1 MQQMKMGMRGAAA
14 SVLILAMG
22 ATGTV
27 MSQQPAAPAAAKK
40 ETSALNSQRE
50 KLGYAIG
57 IDVAN
62 SFAPISSEID
72 LAALRRAVTNAF
84 EGKQPLISQEEAQ
97 KTDAALRQAMM
108 VKNGQPVPG
117 VAPGTPAPKVDREKV
132 GLMLGSYAVGPS
144 LAQLKDDLDLDALF
158 DAVTTTFANGTPKM
172 SAEQA
177 KATLEGFMASKQA
190 EAEVKSAAQ
199 AGTNRTEGNAFLAKN
214 KTQPGV
220 VTTASGLQYQVLRPG
235 SGERPMPT
243 SKVRVNYE
251 GKLLD
256 GTVFDSSY
264 QRGQPIEFG
273 LDQVIK
279 GWSEG
284 VSLMPTG
291 SKYRF
296 WIPGELAY
304 GEQGTPGGPI
314 GPNATLTFDVELLNV
329 LQ

>member
-1 MQQMKMGMRGAAA
+1 MKMGMRGAAA

-27 MSQQPAAPAAAKK
+27 MSQQPAARAAVK

-72 LAALRRAVTNAF
+72 LVALRRAITNAF

-97 KTDAALRQAMM
+97 KTDGALRQAMAA
-108 VKNGQPVPG
+108 KSGQPVPG

-144 LAQLKDDLDLDALF
+144 LAPLKDDLDLDALF
-158 DAVTTTFANGTPKM
+158 DAIGTTFNKGTAKM
-172 SAEQA
+172 TPEQA
-177 KATLEGFMASKQA
+177 KATLEGFMAGKQA
-190 EAEVKSAAQ
+190 EMQAQASAK

-214 KTQPGV
+214 KTVPGV
-220 VTTASGLQYQVLRPG
+220 VTTPSGLQYQVLRPG

-264 QRGQPIEFG
+264 ERGQPIEFG

-329 LQ
+329 LP

>member
-1 MQQMKMGMRGAAA
+1 MKKGMRGAAA

-22 ATGTV
+22 ATGTA
-27 MSQQPAAPAAAKK
+27 MSQQPAAPAAAK

-50 KLGYAIG
+50 KIGYAIG

-72 LAALRRAVTNAF
+72 LAALRRGVTNAF
-84 EGKQPLISQEEAQ
+84 EGKQPLISQDEAQ

-108 VKNGQPVPG
+108 VKSGQPVPG
-117 VAPGTPAPKVDREKV
+117 VAPGTPAPKVDCEKV

-158 DAVTTTFANGTPKM
+158 EAISTTFNKGTPKM

-177 KATLEGFMASKQA
+177 KATLEGFMATKQA
-190 EAEVKSAAQ
+190 EAQVKAAAQ
-199 AGTNRTEGNAFLAKN
+199 GGKNREAGNAFLAKN
-214 KTQPGV
+214 KTVPGV

-264 QRGQPIEFG
+264 SRGQPIEFG

-329 LQ
+329 LP

>member
-1 MQQMKMGMRGAAA
+1 
-14 SVLILAMG
+14 
-22 ATGTV
+22 
-27 MSQQPAAPAAAKK
+27 P
-40 ETSALNSQRE
+40 
-50 KLGYAIG
+50 
-57 IDVAN
+57 
-62 SFAPISSEID
+62 
-72 LAALRRAVTNAF
+72 
-84 EGKQPLISQEEAQ
+84 
-97 KTDAALRQAMM
+97 
-108 VKNGQPVPG
+108 
-117 VAPGTPAPKVDREKV
+117 PKVDREKV
-132 GLMLGSYAVGPS
+132 GLMLGSFAVGPS
-144 LAQLKDDLDLDALF
+144 LAPLKDDLDLDALF
-158 DAVTTTFANGTPKM
+158 DAVSTTFNNGTPKM
-172 SAEQA
+172 TAEQA
-177 KATLEGFMASKQA
+177 KATLEGFMKGKQA
-190 EAEVKSAAQ
+190 EMEAKSAAQ
-199 AGTNRTEGNAFLAKN
+199 AGTNRVEGNNFLAKN
-214 KTQPGV
+214 KTAPGV

-235 SGERPMPT
+235 SGERPLPT

-329 LQ
+329 LP

>member
-1 MQQMKMGMRGAAA
+1 MQRMKMGMRGAAA

-27 MSQQPAAPAAAKK
+27 MSQQPAAGAAAK
-40 ETSALNSQRE
+40 ETSTLTSQRE
-50 KLGYAIG
+50 NVSYAIG
-57 IDVAN
+57 MDVAN
-62 SFAPISSEID
+62 SFAPIADEID
-72 LAALRRAVTNAF
+72 LAALRRAVNNAF
-84 EGKQPLISQEEAQ
+84 EGKQPLITQEEAQ
-97 KTDAALRQAMM
+97 KTDQSLRMAMA
-108 VKNGQPVPG
+108 VKSGQPVPG
-117 VAPGTPAPKVDREKV
+117 MAPGTPAPKVDREKV

-144 LAQLKDDLDLDALF
+144 LAPLKTELDLDVLF
-158 DAVTTTFANGTPKM
+158 DAVKTAFAKGTPKLT
-172 SAEQA
+172 ADQA
-177 KATLEGFMASKQA
+177 KSTLEAFMAAKQGEMQA
-190 EAEVKSAAQ
+190 KEAAK
-199 AGTNRTEGNAFLAKN
+199 AGTNRTEGNNFLAKN
-214 KTQPGV
+214 KSQPGV

-264 QRGQPIEFG
+264 QRGEPIVFG
-273 LDQVIK
+273 LDQVVK

-284 VSLMPTG
+284 VALMPVG
-291 SKYRF
+291 AKYRF

-314 GPNATLTFDVELLNV
+314 GPNATLTFDVELLDV
-329 LQ
+329 LP